1 MCLMLD
7 NVAISVFRRSLE
19 ENNKWKV
26 SYLSGLSFAENKRDF
41 PCSSFTEPII
51 LPIVHVVPK
60 QQHRL
65 LHTWYGKKL
74 HNHMSIRTFKS
85 QRNIKMELEQNP
97 PFMNR
102 IKKWLGLSSNMQVV
116 RHIYILFK

>member
-1 MCLMLD
+1 MLD
-7 NVAISVFRRSLE
+7 YVAVNIFRRPLE

-26 SYLSGLSFAENKRDF
+26 SYLSGLSFAENRRGF

-51 LPIVHVVPK
+51 VPVIYLPSK

-74 HNHMSIRTFKS
+74 HNHMPVRTFKS

-97 PFMNR
+97 PIMNR
-102 IKKWLGLSSNMQVV
+102 IKKWLGLSSNVQVV
-116 RHIYILFK
+116 